1 MRLCH
6 VLHRCTLRYN
16 ATYSYFLPH
25 MANVAPAGVT
35 PVARLALSLAILVLN
50 GPTKKIKQP
59 GCLDRKANTH
69 HHT

>member
-1 MRLCH
+1 
-6 VLHRCTLRYN
+6 
-16 ATYSYFLPH
+16 

-59 GCLDRKANTH
+59 GCLEGKQILIIIPDIIVSTLLARTYSH
-69 HHT
+69 F